1 MKTMVSFVF
10 VLKFKVG
17 VWVGDMRK
25 GMGRGMGRGMCRP
38 LSIVN
43 EV

>member
-25 GMGRGMGRGMCRP
+25 GMGRGMCRP